1 VGDGAK
7 LYPFYGEA
15 KPEMSRIGKMVVAIL
30 LVAAP
35 VYAQSFRPP
44 DPALRPWST
53 AKMNIGPIYFSPT
66 FELSNVGVDNNVF
79 NDEQTPKSDITGT
92 LGMRSQIG
100 IHVGEGLVFQVT
112 QNNQY
117 HYYRRYRSE
126 RSVDSGLNF
135 VLELR
140 TRFFRPWA
148 RWDKSKTSQ
157 RLGFEIDERAERRTP
172 AFDFGADINAAFR
185 LGVSV
190 AARRGRLRFKDD
202 EEYRGQN
209 LSQALDQQN
218 DAYQGLIRYQ
228 VTELSEFL
236 VGADYERDSFAKTPE
251 RDNDSRFYYAGLRI
265 KTGAMFTGTATAG
278 YREQV
283 HKLRQVPDFKGV
295 IADLNMSV
303 APSEAL
309 KLDVTGS
316 RDMGYSYLLEY
327 PFVVESGASA
337 TMTNR
342 FSEHFDW
349 LLSGR
354 GRWLHYDETME
365 LVSKPYTERTAVL
378 GLGAGYYVGGA
389 NSTRLGLLYER
400 WQRQSPAEG
409 RSFHD
414 NRFSSNYR
422 FSF

>member
-1 VGDGAK
+1 MA
-7 LYPFYGEA
+7 
-15 KPEMSRIGKMVVAIL
+15 VAIL
-30 LVAAP
+30 LIAAP
-35 VYAQSFRPP
+35 VSAQSFRPP
-44 DPALRPWST
+44 DPASRPWTT

-66 FELSNVGVDNNVF
+66 FELSNIGVDNNVF
-79 NDEQTPKSDITGT
+79 NDEESPKSDITGT
-92 LGMRSQIG
+92 LGMKSRIG
-100 IHVGEGLVFQVT
+100 IHVGEGLVLQIA

-126 RSVDSGLNF
+126 RSIDSGLNF
-135 VLELR
+135 VLEIR
-140 TRFFRPWA
+140 NRFFRPWA

-202 EEYRGQN
+202 ETYRGQN

-218 DAYQGLIRYQ
+218 DAYQGLVRYQ

-236 VGADYERDSFAKTPE
+236 VGADYTRDRFSKTPE
-251 RDNDSRFYYAGLRI
+251 RNNDSRFYYAGLRI
-265 KTGAMFTGTATAG
+265 KTGATFSGTATAG

-283 HKLRQVPDFKGV
+283 HELKQIPDFKGV
-295 IADLNMSV
+295 TADVNLSI
-303 APSEAL
+303 APSEAF
-309 KLDVTGS
+309 KLEVSVS

-327 PFVVESGASA
+327 PFVVESGTSA
-337 TMTNR
+337 TLTNR
-342 FSEHFDW
+342 FAERLDW
-349 LLSGR
+349 VLSGR

-365 LVSKPYTERTAVL
+365 RVRKPYTERTGVF
-378 GLGAGYYVGGA
+378 GLGTGYYVGGA
-389 NSTRLGLLYER
+389 GSMRLGILYER
-400 WQRQSPAEG
+400 WQRQSPVDG

-414 NRFSSNYR
+414 NRLSSNYR